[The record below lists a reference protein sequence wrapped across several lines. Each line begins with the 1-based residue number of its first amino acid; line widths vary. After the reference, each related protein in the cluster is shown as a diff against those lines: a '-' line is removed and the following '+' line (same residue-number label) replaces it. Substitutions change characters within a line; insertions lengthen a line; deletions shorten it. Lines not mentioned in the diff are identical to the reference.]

1 MKPAEAR
8 VVVLIT
14 QRRPMCMGCSSPS
27 YSAAPGR
34 PCGNVGPGCTDPDGW
49 PAEGACHAC
58 CECIWARSCSARTRT
73 CLGLH
78 GFLMFIILVFAA
90 FLFGAIFFTKKPE
103 VKTVR
108 RLKITAECSE
118 RCC

>member
-1 MKPAEAR
+1 
-8 VVVLIT
+8 
-14 QRRPMCMGCSSPS
+14 
-27 YSAAPGR
+27 
-34 PCGNVGPGCTDPDGW
+34 
-49 PAEGACHAC
+49 
-58 CECIWARSCSARTRT
+58 
-73 CLGLH
+73 
-78 GFLMFIILVFAA
+78 MFIILVFAA